1 MYGEEKSDSLIVAA
15 KQANNPK
22 GAESVERRSGA
33 KGNAEQPH
41 MRRTQRLSRVRE
53 AAKQRKKERFTALF
67 HLLTVEALEAAF
79 LSLSRK
85 AAAGVDGIRW
95 MDYAGNMKN
104 NITDLHRRLHQG
116 SYRAQPGRRHYIPK
130 ADGKQRPL
138 GIASLEDKIV
148 QYALVKIL
156 NAVYENDFMGFSYGF
171 RPGRSQHDAL
181 DALATGLV
189 RTNVNWVLDADISQ
203 FFDRVSH
210 EWLIRFTEH
219 RIGDRRVIRL
229 IRKWLTA
236 GTSEEGQWRA
246 TEEGTP
252 QGAVISPLLAN
263 IYLHYVFDL
272 WAHQWRR
279 RYATGNV
286 VMVRYADDIVIGFDK
301 RYDAPA
307 LPYSHAAQTEGV
319 RTHGS
324 PGENPSDG
332 VRPLRCRKPCHQG
345 KRQTRNVQLPRV
357 HAHQQER
364 SQRQVHA
371 DTKDP
376 PGSDDGNSES
386 HQRRSAKALALLNPR
401 TGKMAQ
407 ESGSG
412 IPELS
417 LGTGQ
422 LPHHAEV
429 QDTCNKPLAP
439 GAQAQEPEG

>member
-357 HAHQQER
+357 HAHQRER

-429 QDTCNKPLAP
+429 QDTRNKPLAP